1 MSEDGGEILAKTETF
16 AASTAE
22 IDYIVGGILDWSYSE
37 GSELDWSY
45 SEGSELD
52 WSYSEGSGVV
62 LGGVTYKVVRAGRG
76 LLVAEDGGKGV
87 IFRLSGD
94 KWIIGVYGRNL
105 NRYAAYDEIDYI
117 VSSSF

>member
-22 IDYIVGGILDWSYSE
+22 IDYIVGGI
-37 GSELDWSY
+37 LDWSY